1 MTACIDI
8 IYINNVLK
16 RWTSIWQTRELQI
29 RSEDYLERKYIKN
42 LSFESKRKNEY
53 NKDLEVFV
61 TSTGICKIS
70 LIFYPVKHLFKASF
84 LFSV

>member
-29 RSEDYLERKYIKN
+29 RSEAYLERKNIKN

-61 TSTGICKIS
+61 TSTSKYHSYFI
-70 LIFYPVKHLFKASF
+70 L
-84 LFSV
+84 

>member
-8 IYINNVLK
+8 IYINNFLK

-29 RSEDYLERKYIKN
+29 CSEAYLERKNIKN

-61 TSTGICKIS
+61 TSTCKNHSYFI
-70 LIFYPVKHLFKASF
+70 L
-84 LFSV
+84 

>member
-8 IYINNVLK
+8 IYINNFLK

-29 RSEDYLERKYIKN
+29 RSEAYLERKNIKN

-61 TSTGICKIS
+61 TSTCKIS
-70 LIFYPVKHLFKASF
+70 FLFYPVKHLFKASF

>member
-1 MTACIDI
+1 MTACLDI
-8 IYINNVLK
+8 IYINNFFK

-53 NKDLEVFV
+53 NKDLEVFF
-61 TSTGICKIS
+61 TSTCKIS

>member
-1 MTACIDI
+1 MTACLDI
-8 IYINNVLK
+8 IYINNFLK

-29 RSEDYLERKYIKN
+29 RSEAYLERKNIKN

-61 TSTGICKIS
+61 TSTCKIS

>member
-8 IYINNVLK
+8 IYINNFLK
-16 RWTSIWQTRELQI
+16 RWTSVWQTRELQI
-29 RSEDYLERKYIKN
+29 RSEAYLERKNIKN

-61 TSTGICKIS
+61 TSTCKIS
-70 LIFYPVKHLFKASF
+70 LILYPVKHLFKASF

>member
-8 IYINNVLK
+8 IYINKFLK

-53 NKDLEVFV
+53 NKDLEVVF
-61 TSTGICKIS
+61 TRT
-70 LIFYPVKHLFKASF
+70 LYM
-84 LFSV
+84 